1 MADEQHEIRQIS
13 WTEVFGFSHIFKSR
27 KLATHPSK
35 LILALVMLLL
45 LFVGGWAMDRIW
57 SVGGSYVNTDKN
69 EITAYATGS
78 GEAYDKM
85 MDTWRE
91 LRPTAAKALWARWEP
106 QRGRATAFTG
116 DIASGDL
123 RNEFDRIAKARNQEA
138 GDDNRTVTPSI
149 TRGQI
154 SDEDMEAANKA
165 AEKGEWSGLLNSAED
180 AHGEAMAEARDVLEE
195 AYPLAREKVKEA
207 TTNEVEAQAK
217 ALKAMD
223 EAYLVSLQKLVEK
236 EIKFR
241 EEVEAIRGRPIFDA
255 FTDFQGACVRNA
267 LHSVVRGNITGG
279 LQGLLFSD
287 DPQPTPLALAA
298 DPNDPGCGFLYYL
311 AMSVYGLVWLF
322 ATHWVYAVIY
332 TAFALAVWALFG
344 GAIFRIAALH
354 AAREEKASIGQALRF
369 SASKFLSFFMAPLI
383 PIGAIVFFG
392 LLMLAG
398 GLLANLWGVGAIIVG
413 ALFFLA
419 VLAGL
424 AIAFLTFGLIGGGG
438 LMYPTITVEG
448 SDSFDAI
455 SRSYS
460 YIFNRPWR
468 AGLYSL
474 LALFHGTVCYLIVR
488 LFGFVALRATH
499 LSVKSGIWTGGQTLP
514 DASDK
519 LDVMWQAPTFDL
531 LHAPMQTA
539 AMTPSETIGAYLI
552 TFWVYL
558 VVGIV
563 AAFLVSY
570 FISGTTVIYYLL
582 RRHVDATD
590 LDDVFVE
597 EAEEDEIAEPE
608 VEAPAAEETES
619 AEEDKAEN

>member
-1 MADEQHEIRQIS
+1 M
-13 WTEVFGFSHIFKSR
+13 
-27 KLATHPSK
+27 
-35 LILALVMLLL
+35 
-45 LFVGGWAMDRIW
+45 
-57 SVGGSYVNTDKN
+57 NTWN
-69 EITAYATGS
+69 
-78 GEAYDKM
+78 
-85 MDTWRE
+85 E
-91 LRPTAAKALWARWEP
+91 LRPDAAKALWTKWEP
-106 QRGRATAFTG
+106 RRGNAGALSSDITSGPLSDAYNQIVRDRAEQ
-116 DIASGDL
+116 D
-123 RNEFDRIAKARNQEA
+123 
-138 GDDNRTVTPSI
+138 GDDERGVTPSLA
-149 TRGQI
+149 RGQI
-154 SDEDMEAANKA
+154 SEEDREAADKA
-165 AEKGEWSGLLNSAED
+165 AEDGDWSSLLGDAED
-180 AHGEAMAEARDVLEE
+180 AHGETMAEAREVLD
-195 AYPLAREKVKEA
+195 LAHPAARVKVKEA
-207 TTNEVEAQAK
+207 TTDEAEAQAD
-217 ALKAMD
+217 ALKALD
-223 EAYLVSLQKLVEK
+223 EAYVESLQMLVQK
-236 EIKFR
+236 EIDFR
-241 EEVEAIRGRPIFDA
+241 REVEAIRGEPIFDA

-279 LQGLLFSD
+279 LQALLFAD
-287 DPQPTPLALAA
+287 TPQPTPLALAA

-311 AMSVYGLVWLF
+311 AMSVYGVVWLF
-322 ATHWVYAVIY
+322 ATHWVYAAIY

-392 LLMLAG
+392 LLMLSG

-419 VLAGL
+419 VLGGL

-438 LMYPTITVEG
+438 LMYPTIAVEG

-468 AGLYSL
+468 SGLYSL

-499 LSVKSGIWTGGQTLP
+499 LAVKSGIWTGGQTLP

-519 LDVMWQAPTFDL
+519 LDVMWTAPTFDL

-558 VVGIV
+558 VVGVV

-570 FISGTTVIYYLL
+570 FISGSTVIYYLL

-597 EAEEDEIAEPE
+597 EAEEDELAEPE